1 MNKFV
6 KFPLVLGIVGVICT
20 GALSL
25 VYEITKDK
33 IAYNKNKVAIDLLSG
48 IVTDISNAEPVLE
61 KYDVAK
67 AEELGITNMYEVSDS
82 KGVTAY
88 GYLAEVT
95 GYNPG
100 INFLVVLDNEE
111 QTILG
116 FEVVSHSETNSGSYG
131 GPLLN
136 SPDFA
141 AQFTNISFDDV
152 ATEVDFVA
160 GSTAKV
166 TLSAVKTGVDNVISF
181 HKQAIFGETDDGINL
196 TSTERKALG
205 LPEGYTM
212 TDKTEDFKTALQ
224 GNTSSNM
231 YNKILTAL
239 SLLNY
244 IEITDASG
252 AVKGHAYI
260 VEGSYSCDTP
270 EDTNGNGV
278 IDGEDNHGVRT
289 KQSYKFV
296 FQFDENG
303 ANTKLTI
310 VNSSDSMGAI
320 LPEGKPSITE
330 HEWVNV
336 FNGKTVDE
344 LNSALGNEE
353 IDYIHGAT
361 FTSQKIREHMT
372 SIVDAHARAY
382 GN

>member
-1 MNKFV
+1 MNKFI

-33 IAYNKNKVAIDLLSG
+33 IAYNKNKVAIDLMSG
-48 IVTDISNAEPVLE
+48 IVEDISNAEPVLE

-67 AEELGITNMYEVSDS
+67 AESLGISNMYEVSDS

-100 INFLVVLDNEE
+100 INFLLVLDNVE

-152 ATEVDFVA
+152 ASEVDFVA

-166 TLSAVKTGVDNVISF
+166 TLNAVKTGVDNVISF

-205 LPEGYTM
+205 LAEGDTM
-212 TDKTEDFKTALQ
+212 TDKTEDFKSSLKA
-224 GNTSSNM
+224 NTSA
-231 YNKILTAL
+231 NKYDSIINVEAADGARYTKIW
-239 SLLNY
+239 NY

-252 AVKGHAYI
+252 SVKGHAYV
-260 VEGSYSCDTP
+260 VEGQYNC
-270 EDTNGNGV
+270 EV
-278 IDGEDNHGVRT
+278 EHGKRAWQ
-289 KQSYKFV
+289 KHKFV
-296 FQFDENG
+296 LMFDANG
-303 ANTKLTI
+303 ANTNLVV
-310 VNSSDSMGAI
+310 VNTTDSLGAI
-320 LPEGKPSITE
+320 GKDSLDKMA
-330 HEWVNV
+330 WVV
-336 FNGKTVDE
+336 ESFNGKTMAQIND
-344 LNSALGNEE
+344 AIAADE
-353 IDYIHGAT
+353 IDNIKGASYT
-361 FTSQKIREHMT
+361 TPYFKEDVTT
-372 SIVDAHARAY
+372 VVDAHLRAY